1 MSYEANIQHYR
12 NAIQLMQVCIKWYF
26 KHALQ
31 LPRVGGSEI
40 LDIYI
45 LLLNRLCFHP
55 ESFSNQNFNSFEMF
69 GYETEFDESWF
80 DESQDIFHIENTINV
95 TEVT

>member
-1 MSYEANIQHYR
+1 
-12 NAIQLMQVCIKWYF
+12 
-26 KHALQ
+26 
-31 LPRVGGSEI
+31 
-40 LDIYI
+40 
-45 LLLNRLCFHP
+45 
-55 ESFSNQNFNSFEMF
+55 MF

>member
-1 MSYEANIQHYR
+1 MRCSYHVWVDLRY
-12 NAIQLMQVCIKWYF
+12 YT
-26 KHALQ
+26 
-31 LPRVGGSEI
+31 
-40 LDIYI
+40 YI

-69 GYETEFDESWF
+69 RYETEFDESWF
-80 DESQDIFHIENTINV
+80 DESQDIFHIENTINI